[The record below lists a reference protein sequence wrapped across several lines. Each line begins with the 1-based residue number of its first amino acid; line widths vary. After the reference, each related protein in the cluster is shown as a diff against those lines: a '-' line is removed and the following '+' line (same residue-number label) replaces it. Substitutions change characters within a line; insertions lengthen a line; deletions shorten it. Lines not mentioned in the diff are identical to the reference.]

1 MNLLQLK
8 ATVAAFHQREPADL
22 TKGPVDLFLVA
33 ANNARKKAEK
43 NHNFNEAR
51 CTAVLAID
59 GVTGGA
65 LASATVSPVGVF
77 SGIKEILDISGLRAA
92 GEFVPLDFTR
102 PEVNIERDRYEL
114 ELSNEFWPMNRYPSD
129 AQVLNRLGNAALVLR
144 GGTIYRFPQFSPTV
158 SQGGTPLTVYIEG
171 YGWLKDYTDTQLE
184 SADAD
189 GAPEDFLLDHGFE
202 FLQWEIII
210 ELNYVF
216 HTYVFRQ
223 EGNVGS
229 PDKKRD
235 EAWLDLIR
243 WDTYLVDPNSTRSR

>member
-1 MNLLQLK
+1 MNLLQLR
-8 ATVAAFHQREPADL
+8 ATVAAYHRKEPADL
-22 TKGPVDLFLVA
+22 IKGPVDLFLVA
-33 ANNARKKAEK
+33 ANNAKKKAEK

-65 LASATVSPVGVF
+65 LSSATIAPVGVF
-77 SGIKEILDISGLRAA
+77 SGIKEILDISGLRAG
-92 GEFVPLDFTR
+92 GEFIPLDFTR

-114 ELSNEFWPMNRYPSD
+114 ELSDTFWPNNRYPSD
-129 AQVLNRLGNAALVLR
+129 AQVINRRGNAALVLR
-144 GGTIYRFPQFSPTV
+144 GGSIYRFPQFSPTM
-158 SQGGTPLTVYIEG
+158 SSGGEALTVYIEG
-171 YGWLKDYTDTQLE
+171 YGWLKDYTETQLDG
-184 SADAD
+184 DAD

-210 ELNYVF
+210 ELNYIF

-235 EAWLDLIR
+235 EAWADLIR